1 MARKKHIEVLKHES
15 NKIIKSHMF
24 MAMGAGLI
32 PIPFADIIGVGAVQ
46 LDMIRK
52 ISKIFDVDFK
62 DVQVKAIITSLTGS
76 SMARIGASSV
86 VKFIPGVGAI
96 AGGISMAAFSAAST
110 YALGEVTK
118 KHFESGGT
126 FVDLD
131 PERLKDFYEEKFK
144 QGKEMAKKMKEEKE
158 NEIVLDDNDDGSAEQ
173 ITNQEPAQNP
183 SPDTAQNNH
192 NTPIV
197 NKEKVRDVVD
207 KLNDLARLHS
217 EGIITK
223 GELEKAKKRLLK

>member
-1 MARKKHIEVLKHES
+1 MPRKKHIEVLKHES

-32 PIPFADIIGVGAVQ
+32 PIPFADILGVGAVQ
-46 LDMIRK
+46 LDMIRQ
-52 ISKIFDVDFK
+52 ISNVFDVDFK

-96 AGGISMAAFSAAST
+96 AGGVSMAAFSAAST

-118 KHFESGGT
+118 KHFETGGT
-126 FVDLD
+126 FLDLD
-131 PERLKDFYEEKFK
+131 PEKLKDFYEEKFK
-144 QGKEMAKKMKEEKE
+144 QGKEMAKKIREEKE
-158 NEIVLDDNDDGSAEQ
+158 EEIVMDDDLDNATSQDINTSDNFGLTKDDQ
-173 ITNQEPAQNP
+173 ITPVVNQEKA
-183 SPDTAQNNH
+183 
-192 NTPIV
+192 
-197 NKEKVRDVVD
+197 RDIVD

>member
-15 NKIIKSHMF
+15 NKIIKSHMV

-32 PIPFADIIGVGAVQ
+32 PIPIADVIGVGAVQ
-46 LDMIRK
+46 LDMIRQ
-52 ISKIFDVDFK
+52 ISKIFDIDFK

-76 SMARIGASSV
+76 SLARIGASSL

-96 AGGISMAAFSAAST
+96 AGGVSMAAFSIAST

-126 FVDLD
+126 FVDLN
-131 PERLKDFYEEKFK
+131 PENLKDYYEEKFK
-144 QGKEMAKKMKEEKE
+144 QGKEMAKKMKEEKVSGEKGDSASDIEEAEVVE
-158 NEIVLDDNDDGSAEQ
+158 NEKEQ
-173 ITNQEPAQNP
+173 
-183 SPDTAQNNH
+183 
-192 NTPIV
+192 
-197 NKEKVRDVVD
+197 VRDVVD
-207 KLNDLARLHS
+207 KLNDLAKLHS

-223 GELEKAKKRLLK
+223 TELERAKKRLLK

>member
-1 MARKKHIEVLKHES
+1 MPRKKHIEVLKHES

-32 PIPFADIIGVGAVQ
+32 PIPFADILGVGAVQ
-46 LDMIRK
+46 LDMIRQ
-52 ISKIFDVDFK
+52 ISNVFDVDFK

-96 AGGISMAAFSAAST
+96 AGGVSMAAFSAAST

-118 KHFESGGT
+118 KHFETGGT
-126 FVDLD
+126 FLDLD
-131 PERLKDFYEEKFK
+131 PENLKDFYEEKFK
-144 QGKEMAKKMKEEKE
+144 QGKEMAKKIREEKE
-158 NEIVLDDNDDGSAEQ
+158 EEIVMDDDLDNATSQDINTSDNFGLTKDDQ
-173 ITNQEPAQNP
+173 ITPVVNQEKA
-183 SPDTAQNNH
+183 
-192 NTPIV
+192 
-197 NKEKVRDVVD
+197 RDIVD